1 MKTKCEEFLAD
12 RENQRLF
19 EREALTLDASEL
31 VIGLMKERGVSRAQM
46 AEMLGTS
53 RAHIS
58 QVLNGSRNMTLVTLA
73 DLATALGQ
81 RVQIGALPIN
91 PASSSGRSHEQDF
104 ASDWSEWLVDKPQ
117 IEVTTDES
125 EQYYGLAA

>member
-1 MKTKCEEFLAD
+1 MKTKCEEFVAD

-31 VIGLMKERGVSRAQM
+31 VIGLMKEQGVTRAQM

-58 QVLNGSRNMTLVTLA
+58 QLLNGSRNMTLVTLT
-73 DLATALGQ
+73 DLAAALGQ
-81 RVQIGALPIN
+81 RVQVGARPIN
-91 PASSSGRSHEQDF
+91 AASSSGRSHELSM
-104 ASDWSEWLVDKPQ
+104 APAL
-117 IEVTTDES
+117 
-125 EQYYGLAA
+125 

>member
-19 EREALTLDASEL
+19 EREVLTLDASEL
-31 VIGLMKERGVSRAQM
+31 VIGLMKEQGVTRAQM

-91 PASSSGRSHEQDF
+91 PARSSGRSHE
-104 ASDWSEWLVDKPQ
+104 
-117 IEVTTDES
+117 
-125 EQYYGLAA
+125 